1 MKQKSPEFI
10 EKVGRFFL
18 FRAAVYLLPVLY
30 VVRLILM
37 VLTPQAYHMPTWKMV
52 LWQGAR
58 DFLVVLNLFCWQR
71 YSANYTD
78 RRASLALRRTDAW
91 ELSLLGTLCLSLEL
105 PSLPDWSWT
114 LSICVAVGLGVTLFL
129 WEMHII
135 RRLSSLQTPITSKG
149 NL

>member
-10 EKVGRFFL
+10 EKVGRSFL
-18 FRAAVYLLPVLY
+18 FRAVVYVLPILY
-30 VVRLILM
+30 AARLIFM
-37 VLTPQAYHMPTWKMV
+37 VLTPQAYHLPTWKIV
-52 LWQGAR
+52 LWQATR
-58 DFLVVLNLFCWQR
+58 DFLVVLNLFFWQR

-91 ELSLLGTLCLSLEL
+91 ELSLLGTLYLSLEL
-105 PSLPDWSWT
+105 PSLLDWSWT
-114 LSICVAVGLGVTLFL
+114 LSLCIAVGLGMTLFL
-129 WEMHII
+129 WEMLII